1 VIPGLFYGTIVAVF
15 YLVMGRRVEHRPWS
29 VTLQRAVLF
38 GVMAGTAYAVMQA
51 ILTAVG
57 PGPIG
62 VVLVVALAGISGWWV
77 LRGFRRRA

>member
-1 VIPGLFYGTIVAVF
+1 MIPGLFYGTIVAFF